1 MPTAPKKTTSKP
13 SSKTA
18 GTSAKSHT
26 ATHPTWVDMI
36 KECIVA
42 HPEDAR
48 TGVSRPLIKK
58 FVETKYHIDVNAL
71 AASQLS
77 RAITTGS
84 EKGIFVLPKGPSGKV
99 KLAPQVKAEVAKENT
114 KPATKKPTVTKP
126 KAPVTMTKKA
136 TTSRRVT
143 QPKATTTTKTSR
155 PATQAASA
163 RTAKYTS
170 ASKKSVATKKRTAAG
185 RKATTAKR
193 GAAKRTATRPA
204 KKPAVKS
211 KTTKGKPTAAKA
223 KASPKATKTK

>member
-13 SSKTA
+13 ASKTA

-48 TGVSRPLIKK
+48 IGVSRPLIKK
-58 FVETKYHIDVNAL
+58 FVETKYHIDMNAL

-99 KLAPQVKAEVAKENT
+99 KLAPQVKAEVAKENA
-114 KPATKKPTVTKP
+114 KPAAKKPTITKP
-126 KAPVTMTKKA
+126 KAAPTKKA
-136 TTSRRVT
+136 TTSRRVA
-143 QPKATTTTKTSR
+143 QPKATTTAKASR
-155 PATQAASA
+155 STPKSASA
-163 RTAKYTS
+163 PTAKYTS
-170 ASKKSVATKKRTAAG
+170 AAKKAAATKKRSAVG
-185 RKATTAKR
+185 RKSTTAKR
-193 GAAKRTATRPA
+193 GAVKRTTTRAA

-211 KTTKGKPTAAKA
+211 KTTKGKPTTAKA
-223 KASPKATKTK
+223 KAASRAK